1 VGIWYKDIPASDSI
15 VWVANRDA
23 PSSTHS
29 CTLQLRSDGNLF
41 ILENGSNILWSTN
54 LSQVENPALQLLDS
68 GNLMIHEADDVNPDH
83 YIWQSFDY
91 PTDTLLPGQKI
102 GWNLKIGLNRFLTS
116 WKAADDPGLGQ
127 FSIKLDYRGDPEVYL
142 WQGDDIIYRTGPWVG
157 PWFSGAPAFQSSG
170 SGFNFSFHSG
180 SDEVYYTF
188 QSPNS
193 SAVKSRLIV
202 SNDGFFIMYRW
213 APDTEQWNR
222 FIMYREDQC
231 DSYRPCGPYGVCNMS
246 ALFPCQCPQGIRP
259 KYPQASAQND
269 GTYGCIIDT
278 NWECLSDKFL
288 KLENMKLPETSTAVV
303 DLHMNLSQCRDMCKM
318 NCSCTAY
325 ANAQVV
331 QQVGTGCVYWIADL
345 TDMKWYDNAG
355 QDLYIRL
362 ATSDS
367 GMLYFGFKYF
377 LYILF
382 AIFNIHR

>member
-1 VGIWYKDIPASDSI
+1 
-15 VWVANRDA
+15 
-23 PSSTHS
+23 
-29 CTLQLRSDGNLF
+29 
-41 ILENGSNILWSTN
+41 
-54 LSQVENPALQLLDS
+54 
-68 GNLMIHEADDVNPDH
+68 MIREADDENSDH

-222 FIMYREDQC
+222 FIMY
-231 DSYRPCGPYGVCNMS
+231 
-246 ALFPCQCPQGIRP
+246 
-259 KYPQASAQND
+259 
-269 GTYGCIIDT
+269 
-278 NWECLSDKFL
+278 W
-288 KLENMKLPETSTAVV
+288 
-303 DLHMNLSQCRDMCKM
+303 DLGGSM
-318 NCSCTAY
+318 
-325 ANAQVV
+325 
-331 QQVGTGCVYWIADL
+331 
-345 TDMKWYDNAG
+345 
-355 QDLYIRL
+355 
-362 ATSDS
+362 
-367 GMLYFGFKYF
+367 
-377 LYILF
+377 
-382 AIFNIHR
+382 